1 MQNRSAGFLSLLPVR
16 LVVAALAILC
26 CCFLIVSSAR
36 IGYAK
41 LLARYAML
49 MASLPAAN
57 EAARLTPSDPEAH
70 RNRAAVLN
78 NLQLL
83 SDARNAQELAT
94 SLRPKDD
101 YLWLELGLLKDDLED
116 TQGALAAFNQAV
128 RFAPYYAHTH
138 WQRGNLLLRMGR
150 YQEAFADLRQAA
162 ASNRDYLPNLIDL
175 AWTLSRGDPKTTA
188 QLVEINDDRTRIAFT
203 RFLARKGKAA
213 EALDQYRLAAA
224 AFSDENQRDLVRQLI
239 AAKAFREAFEIWT
252 TSVGVS
258 SDRAPEVYDGG
269 FEGPLSLDEVGFGWR
284 VPRESDGISMSLDA
298 TQQHTGAKSL
308 RLQFN
313 GNSTPGELL
322 VSQTIVVKAQ
332 QRYRVSFA
340 VSTKDIV
347 TGGLPMV
354 TSSDAASGQLLG
366 KSANVPQA
374 TNSWQ
379 VLSFEF
385 TTPAKTDAVTLSLQR
400 NNCSSAPCPIFGFL
414 WLDSI
419 SIEEVK

>member
-1 MQNRSAGFLSLLPVR
+1 MQNPSSGFLSLLPVR
-16 LVVAALAILC
+16 LVIAVLATLC
-26 CCFLIVSSAR
+26 CCLLILSSAR

-41 LLARYAML
+41 LLAKYAVV

-78 NLQLL
+78 NLRLF

-101 YLWLELGLLKDDLED
+101 YLWLELGLLKDELED

-175 AWTLSRGDPKTTA
+175 AWALSHGDPRTTA
-188 QLVEINDDRTRIAFT
+188 QLVEINDDRTRIAFA
-203 RFLARKGKAA
+203 RFLARQGKAT

-224 AFSDENQRDLVRQLI
+224 SVSEENQRDLVRQLI

-252 TSVGVS
+252 RSVGVS
-258 SDRAPEVYDGG
+258 NDKAPVLYDGG

-284 VPRESDGISMSLDA
+284 VPREVDGLSMSLDA

-313 GNSTPGELL
+313 GNSTPGVLL
-322 VSQTIVVKAQ
+322 LSQTVVVKAQ
-332 QRYRVSFA
+332 QRYRVNFA

-347 TGGLPMV
+347 TGGLPV
-354 TSSDAASGQLLG
+354 ITASDATSGQLLG
-366 KSANVPQA
+366 KSANFPQA
-374 TNSWQ
+374 ANSWQ

-385 TTPAKTDAVTLSLQR
+385 TTLTKTDAVILSLQR
-400 NNCSSAPCPIFGFL
+400 NNCSSAPCPIFGFV